1 MNDIARN
8 ERLPQLVKMIRQVLA
23 VLMVGIAP
31 TIAAQGFPTKP
42 ITLVVPYQAGGSSD
56 GIARAMARLVGKD
69 LGQQV
74 VVENKAGAE
83 GMIGSLDVM
92 KSAPDGYRILFG
104 GAGSMIVVPALR
116 RAPPFDPGT
125 QFTPISGVV
134 DFSFF
139 LYVHPELP
147 VKNLKE
153 FVDYARANP
162 GKINYATGNNQGL
175 LTFAYLKKSLNLDV
189 VQVAYKGETAATAD
203 LLSGRV
209 QAMFATTAP
218 LMHAKEGRLKVL
230 VTTLPKR
237 TPLLPEV
244 ATMTESGYP
253 EFPFSPAG
261 GWLGIFGPTEMNPE
275 VVNILHRSF
284 GKALTD
290 PEVEKQ
296 LAQAGLAYR
305 AMELDQMAVFV
316 KSQRDQF
323 RNLIKDLGIPM
334 LD

>member
-8 ERLPQLVKMIRQVLA
+8 ERLPQLVKMIRQVFA

-230 VTTLPKR
+230 VTTLPQR

-261 GWLGIFGPTEMNPE
+261 GWLGIFGPAEMNPE
-275 VVNILHRSF
+275 VVKILHRSF

-296 LAQAGLAYR
+296 LAQAGLAFR